1 MYGKLVVGSSTG
13 CITCGSYH
21 GGINMH
27 MLGVDHP
34 KDTTS
39 GLKGGS
45 LNGSPSSELLLGES
59 LGYLPLG
66 GW

>member
-1 MYGKLVVGSSTG
+1 
-13 CITCGSYH
+13 
-21 GGINMH
+21 